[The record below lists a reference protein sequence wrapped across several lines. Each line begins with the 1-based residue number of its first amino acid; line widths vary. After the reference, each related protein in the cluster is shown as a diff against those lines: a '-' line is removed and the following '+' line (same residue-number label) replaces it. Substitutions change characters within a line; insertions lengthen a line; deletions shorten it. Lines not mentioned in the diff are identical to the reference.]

1 MGIFAKLIG
10 KTSAPPPKRVDH
22 AVLVNF
28 DYIGSTDLT
37 LLFALETKLEAAID
51 AAKVGEFDGNEVAT
65 DGSDGTLYMYGPD
78 ADRLFEI
85 IKPVL
90 EGCSF
95 MRGARI
101 TLRYGSPGADQRQ
114 LVLGS

>member
-1 MGIFAKLIG
+1 MIGIKCLRLTLVKPRVAQPHQVGAPRMGIFAKLIG

-51 AAKVGEFDGNEVAT
+51 AAKVGEFD
-65 DGSDGTLYMYGPD
+65 
-78 ADRLFEI
+78 
-85 IKPVL
+85 
-90 EGCSF
+90 
-95 MRGARI
+95 
-101 TLRYGSPGADQRQ
+101 DQ
-114 LVLGS
+114 